1 MTASASPEMT
11 QPSPLLDRLQ
21 QSSDSDAA
29 EMFVTATAPFVIT
42 HVSPAWSRLCGWRHN
57 QAVGKNLGVLDGK
70 LTCESTLARMH
81 EALAQGA
88 ATSACLVSYTKD
100 GVPFTNSITLEPL
113 SLHAEDGVTTHFVGT
128 LRASPAPQGAKCA
141 ERAGAPPYLS
151 RLPRKRK
158 LDDDA
163 CRSADA
169 GRSAAEHDDACRSA
183 AEQMMV
189 LTRRA
194 SGWSVSLEHLLEAI
208 MPLLPLEKATA
219 LRMLVDAVLGKEMQL
234 TQRAFQMTVQIILEE
249 DVSILHCTAQWM
261 ALLAPNLV
269 HPCLAA
275 PAA

>member
-1 MTASASPEMT
+1 MTVSSPPMT
-11 QPSPLLDRLQ
+11 LSHSLRDRLQ

-29 EMFVTATAPFVIT
+29 EMFVTAAPPYVIT

-88 ATSACLVSYTKD
+88 ATSTCLVSYTKD
-100 GVPFTNSITLEPL
+100 GLPFTNALTLEPL
-113 SLHAEDGVTTHFVGT
+113 SLHPEDGVTTHFVGT
-128 LRASPAPQGAKCA
+128 LRTSPAPKGAKCA
-141 ERAGAPPYLS
+141 ERAAAVPYLS

-163 CRSADA
+163 CRSAD
-169 GRSAAEHDDACRSA
+169 HDDACRSA
-183 AEQMMV
+183 AEQMV
-189 LTRRA
+189 ALTRRA
-194 SGWSVSLEHLLEAI
+194 ARWSVSLEDLLKAI
-208 MPLLPLEKATA
+208 MPLLPLEKACA

-234 TQRAFQMTVQIILEE
+234 TQRAFQMTVQIILED

-269 HPCLAA
+269 RPCLAA